1 MRAITVRPPWAQA
14 IILAGKDV
22 ENRSVI
28 GMWRRLV
35 GETVAIHAGARVDDD
50 AYSDPVLRRA
60 HREKFLPLPVGP
72 WLNRGMVIGVVTV
85 AGVHWADE
93 CGGCSPWAQG
103 PWIGERRI
111 CHLALANPRP
121 LTIPIPVR
129 GKLGAW
135 HLPPLVEAAVRS
147 DLASTGVSA

>member
-14 IILAGKDV
+14 IIFAGKDV

-35 GETVAIHAGARVDDD
+35 GETVAIHAGARADEDG
-50 AYSDPVLRRA
+50 YCDPVLRRA
-60 HREKFLPLPVGP
+60 FRDLSLPNYL
-72 WLNRGMVIGVVTV
+72 LTRGAVLGVVTV

-93 CGGCSPWAQG
+93 CGGCSPWAHG

-111 CHLALANPRP
+111 CHLALTNPRP
-121 LTIPIPVR
+121 LTIPISVR

-135 HLPPLVEAAVRS
+135 HLPPLIEAAVRS